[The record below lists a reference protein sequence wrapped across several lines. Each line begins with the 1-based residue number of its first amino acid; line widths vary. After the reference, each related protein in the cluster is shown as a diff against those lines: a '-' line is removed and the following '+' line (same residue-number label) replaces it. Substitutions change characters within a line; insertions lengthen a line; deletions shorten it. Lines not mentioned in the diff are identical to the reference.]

1 MTIGIDIDDTLVSTS
16 ESFDELVKK
25 YNLDFQKKF
34 KDTWTEE
41 EKKFIFD
48 NYLKETLMSAKLKE
62 NAKEVISYLNNLGY
76 KLVIITARGNNHCD
90 GIEEFTKRFI
100 EQEKINI
107 CEFHFGEYKKSDL
120 AKKLNLDLMIDDS
133 VYVCNNMKK
142 ENIECILF
150 GDKIKTWKDVLEYI
164 ERKEKDDG

>member
-76 KLVIITARGNNHCD
+76 KLVIITAR
-90 GIEEFTKRFI
+90 
-100 EQEKINI
+100 
-107 CEFHFGEYKKSDL
+107 
-120 AKKLNLDLMIDDS
+120 
-133 VYVCNNMKK
+133 
-142 ENIECILF
+142 
-150 GDKIKTWKDVLEYI
+150 
-164 ERKEKDDG
+164 

>member
-1 MTIGIDIDDTLVSTS
+1 MKIGIDIDDTLVSTS
-16 ESFDELVKK
+16 ESFDEVVKK
-25 YNLDFQKKF
+25 YNLDFKKKF

-48 NYLKETLMSAKLKE
+48 NYLKEILINAKLKE
-62 NAKEVISYLNNLGY
+62 NAKEVVNYLNNLGH
-76 KLVIITARGNNHCD
+76 KLVIITVRGNKYCD
-90 GIEEFTKRFI
+90 GIEEFTKKFI

-107 CEFHFGEYKKSDL
+107 CEFYFGEYEKSDL

-133 VYVCNNMKK
+133 VYIYNNMKK
-142 ENIECILF
+142 DNIECILF
-150 GDKIKTWKDVLEYI
+150 GDKIKTWKDVLDYI